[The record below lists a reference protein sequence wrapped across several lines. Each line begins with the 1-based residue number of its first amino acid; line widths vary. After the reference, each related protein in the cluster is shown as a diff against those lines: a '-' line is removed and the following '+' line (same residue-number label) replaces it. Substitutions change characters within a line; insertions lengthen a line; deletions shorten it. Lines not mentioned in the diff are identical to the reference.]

1 MKKHYSNITIN
12 KLPLS
17 QVEILGEI
25 SADFLEEKFNTA
37 LKKIALR
44 AELPGFRK
52 GHVPPHVVLQRMGEM
67 ETLEE
72 AAELA
77 LEEEYSKIIEG
88 EKLRVVGQ
96 PEVSIRKLARCNPL
110 EFGMTVAV
118 VPEVDLPGY
127 KKLIKNISR
136 DTGPITVEQN
146 EIDAVLFEVREKATH
161 KMMHD
166 NGTFTDEKH
175 PPLEE
180 KDLEPLTDEF
190 AKKLGDFSNL
200 EDLKKKVGENLQKEK
215 EMKAKE
221 KRRLSILD
229 MIITETPIDVPV
241 ILIESELDKMMAQF
255 EDDITRAGMT
265 FDDYIKNI
273 GKDKT
278 QMRAE
283 WRETALK
290 KAKVQLILTK
300 IAEEE
305 KIVPDTNDILNESE
319 KILMV
324 HKDADPLRVRVY
336 VAMMMT
342 NEKVLEFL
350 ERHE

>member
-17 QVEILGEI
+17 QVEIIGEI
-25 SADFLEEKFNTA
+25 SSDFLEEKFNLT
-37 LKKIALR
+37 LKKVASR

-52 GHVPPHVVLQRMGEM
+52 GHVPSHVVLQRVGEM
-67 ETLEE
+67 SILEE
-72 AAELA
+72 AAEIA
-77 LEEEYSKIIEG
+77 LESEYLKIIEDQ
-88 EKLRVVGQ
+88 KLRVIGQ
-96 PEVSIRKLARCNPL
+96 PEVSIKKLARGNPL

-118 VPEVDLPGY
+118 VPEVNLPDY
-127 KKLIKNISR
+127 KKLIKKISK
-136 DTGPITVEQN
+136 DTDPITVEQA

-161 KMMHD
+161 KMLHD

-190 AKKLGDFSNL
+190 AKKLGDFADL

-221 KRRLSILD
+221 KHRLSIID
-229 MIITETPIDVPV
+229 TIVTETQIEVPA

-255 EDDITRAGMT
+255 EDDIARAGMS

-273 GKDKT
+273 GKEKP
-278 QMRAE
+278 QMREE

-300 IAEEE
+300 IAEDE
-305 KIVPDTNDILNESE
+305 KIAPDTNDILNESE

-350 ERHE
+350 EK

>member
-1 MKKHYSNITIN
+1 MKKHYSNISIN

-25 SADFLEEKFNTA
+25 SVDFLEEKFNET
-37 LKKIALR
+37 LKKVAVQ

-52 GHVPPHVVLQRMGEM
+52 GHVPPQVVLQRMGEM
-67 ETLEE
+67 GILQE
-72 AAELA
+72 AAEMA
-77 LEEEYSKIIEG
+77 LESEYLKIIEDQ
-88 EKLRVVGQ
+88 KLRVVGQ
-96 PEVSIRKLARCNPL
+96 PEVSIKKLARGNPL

-118 VPEVDLPGY
+118 VPEVKLPDY
-127 KKLIKNISR
+127 KKIIKKIEKN
-136 DTGPITVEQN
+136 TAPITVEQS
-146 EIDAVLFEVREKATH
+146 EVDAVLFEVREKAAH
-161 KMMHD
+161 KMLHD

-190 AKKLGDFSNL
+190 AKKLGDFSDL

-215 EMKAKE
+215 ELKVKE

-229 MIITETPIDVPV
+229 SLITETSIDVPT
-241 ILIESELDKMMAQF
+241 ILVESELDKMMAQF
-255 EDDITRAGMT
+255 EDDIVRAGMT

-273 GKDKT
+273 GKDKS
-278 QMRAE
+278 QMRLE
-283 WRETALK
+283 WKETAIK

-305 KIVPDTNDILNESE
+305 KITPDTNDILNESE

-350 ERHE
+350 ES